1 MANFN
6 IKMQAAT
13 TGSINVTF
21 AKPTQDITL
30 RTQTS
35 TRLDRLQ
42 DVDTESFGNAN
53 GAVLIYNSD
62 TDTYIQ
68 RPFGTV
74 DPRTGRIIIDAGG
87 DGF

>member
-1 MANFN
+1 MAINV
-6 IKMQAAT
+6 KMQGGT
-13 TGSINVTF
+13 TGKISVSF
-21 AKPTQDITL
+21 AQPTQDITL

-53 GAVLIYNSD
+53 GAVLIYNQD

>member
-1 MANFN
+1 MANFTV
-6 IKMQAAT
+6 KLTSAT
-13 TGSINVTF
+13 TGNFNVQF
-21 AKPTQDITL
+21 EKPTKDITL

-42 DVDTESFGNAN
+42 DVDVVSFGNAN
-53 GAVLIYNSD
+53 GAILVYNAD

-74 DPRTGRIIIDAGG
+74 DAKTGRIIIDAGG